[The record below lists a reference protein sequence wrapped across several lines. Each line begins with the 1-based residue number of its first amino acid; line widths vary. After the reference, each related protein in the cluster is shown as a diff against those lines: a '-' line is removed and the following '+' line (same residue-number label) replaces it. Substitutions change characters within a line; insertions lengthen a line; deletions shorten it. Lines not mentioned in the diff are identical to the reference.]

1 MSKKQFWAIV
11 EQLSSII
18 FFFQFLQTANRL
30 LHQLP
35 NMERHY
41 QLEGVK
47 GLLQVFC
54 DVVAMLKNQEDTRA
68 MLPSGLTKNVQV
80 GFYY

>member
-1 MSKKQFWAIV
+1 LV
-11 EQLSSII
+11 VNLPLCTY

-35 NMERHY
+35 SMERHY
-41 QLEGVK
+41 QVEGVK

-68 MLPSGLTKNVQV
+68 MLPSGLAKNVQV
-80 GFYY
+80 NVVCVLEMV